1 MLIPPFRVWEVL
13 KFDWPFP
20 MRDLVESVRVVLKSH
35 HIQPAPVEIR
45 AFVNQPD
52 ASARTQTI
60 GNPAFAGTAAFFG
73 HGSPDPHG
81 KQPKSEPAA
90 EHGGHPGAPRPPS
103 QPGIQE
109 RFDLELD
116 ITKTLNARSPE
127 ATEASLKLV
136 AVDAAGKEV
145 PAEQMILEEIVIEFE

>member
-1 MLIPPFRVWEVL
+1 VWEVL

-20 MRDLVESVRVVLKSH
+20 VRDLVESVRVVLKSH
-35 HIQPAPVEIR
+35 HMQPAPVEIR

-52 ASARTQTI
+52 ASARTPTI

-81 KQPKSEPAA
+81 KQPKSEPAVG
-90 EHGGHPGAPRPPS
+90 HGDHPDVPRPPS
-103 QPGIQE
+103 QPGVQE

-116 ITKTLNARSPE
+116 ITKTLNARSLDTAE
-127 ATEASLKLV
+127 VLLKLV
-136 AVDAAGKEV
+136 AVDAAGKEL
-145 PAEQMILEEIVIEFE
+145 PAERLILEEVVVELE